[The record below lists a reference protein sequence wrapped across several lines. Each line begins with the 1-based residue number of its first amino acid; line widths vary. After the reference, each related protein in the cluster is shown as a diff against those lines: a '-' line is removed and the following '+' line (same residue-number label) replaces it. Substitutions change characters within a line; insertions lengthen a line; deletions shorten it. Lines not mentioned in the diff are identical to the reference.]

1 MKRQEFKDIS
11 FFWPDSKKG
20 IGFALVNKSPYKDSY
35 LFAYIDNKAVYEDFT
50 VNMVMNIS
58 GLTDYT
64 EVITKT
70 EEVYSILEGF
80 TEEEQTEYLLMLAN
94 HDICNYEI
102 LSFLLCPDSVRLVQD
117 FVYYASNEIISDY
130 QLLKTFSLY
139 YSPKTEVN
147 LEKQIPLEDIY
158 PNAIF
163 KGEKEMPTFNYHPE
177 DNSDKMTVYMILR
190 SDIGRTVPE
199 QMCDI
204 ALLMDRLASQE
215 NFFEFRDEWNDQI
228 VILQA
233 DYEDLFVNNFIPVK
247 PDDPKLLF
255 ATIESH
261 EARVAP
267 GNFRLAEAQIT
278 GIAYMGRKCDMPK
291 FVRKLETWRK

>member
-11 FFWPDSKKG
+11 FFWPDSRKG

-35 LFAYIDNKAVYEDFT
+35 LFAYIDNKAVYENFT

-94 HDICNYEI
+94 HDIGNYEI

-117 FVYYASNEIISDY
+117 FVHYASNEIISDY

-139 YSPKTEVN
+139 YPFKSEKTTEIQQTN
-147 LEKQIPLEDIY
+147 LNE
-158 PNAIF
+158 
-163 KGEKEMPTFNYHPE
+163 GEKEVPTFNYHSE

-215 NFFEFRDEWNDQI
+215 DFVEFRDEWNDQI

-247 PDDPKLLF
+247 PDDPRLLF

>member
-80 TEEEQTEYLLMLAN
+80 TEKEQTEYLLMLAN

-117 FVYYASNEIISDY
+117 FVYYASNEIISDF

-139 YSPKTEVN
+139 YPFKSEKTTEIQQTN
-147 LEKQIPLEDIY
+147 LNE
-158 PNAIF
+158 
-163 KGEKEMPTFNYHPE
+163 GEKEVPTFNYHSE

-190 SDIGRTVPE
+190 SDIERTVPE

-247 PDDPKLLF
+247 PDDPRLLF

>member
-20 IGFALVNKSPYKDSY
+20 IGFALVNKSPYKNSY
-35 LFAYIDNKAVYEDFT
+35 LFAYIDKKAAYEDFT

-64 EVITKT
+64 EIITKT

-80 TEEEQTEYLLMLAN
+80 TEKEQTEYLLMLAN
-94 HDICNYEI
+94 HDIGNYEI

-139 YSPKTEVN
+139 YPFKSEKTTEIQQTN
-147 LEKQIPLEDIY
+147 LNE
-158 PNAIF
+158 
-163 KGEKEMPTFNYHPE
+163 GEKEVPTFNYHSE

-199 QMCDI
+199 QMCDV

-215 NFFEFRDEWNDQI
+215 DFFEFRDEWNDQI

-247 PDDPKLLF
+247 PDDPSLLF